1 MHIKTRTRLSADHVG
16 MRNLE
21 ATHRALFP
29 PPLAPTVRSVGLR
42 WTRKPGK
49 PVGAEEIER
58 MGCGHNA
65 LKHLLGLLL
74 VSLQYALAA
83 TYDELNDQV

>member
-21 ATHRALFP
+21 ATHRAL
-29 PPLAPTVRSVGLR
+29 L
-42 WTRKPGK
+42 GK